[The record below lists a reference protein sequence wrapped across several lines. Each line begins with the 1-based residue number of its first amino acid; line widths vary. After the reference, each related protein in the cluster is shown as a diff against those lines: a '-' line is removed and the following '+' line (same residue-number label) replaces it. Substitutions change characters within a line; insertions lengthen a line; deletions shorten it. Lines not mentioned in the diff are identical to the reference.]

1 MIRIS
6 DKAKCVGCHACYSSC
21 PTGCLLMKEDKEGF
35 LYPYVDE
42 ERCVNCGKCERVCP
56 VLKRPVLHD
65 FDEACFAA
73 YSRND
78 EIRSNSSSGGAFSV
92 FAEEVINSGGVV
104 FGAAFDS
111 KFQVHHVQVTST
123 EELVGIRGSKYVQSR
138 IEDTYRAAR
147 AYLESGRKVYFSG
160 TPCQIDG
167 LNNYL
172 SHEYDNLIT
181 QDIICHGVPAPFV
194 WEKYLEQIKA
204 NLQSDIKNI
213 TFRDKTLGWR
223 RYCLKID
230 GENGMREMSNY
241 LENPMMRAYLR
252 DVCLRS
258 SCYKCPSKGVKRSS
272 DITLAD
278 FWNVSDYIS
287 GFDDDKGIDLIVC
300 HSEKGCKLLETVSK
314 KLICRKVDAR
324 AASENIPMNSSPRM
338 PQSRNEFIHSLTV
351 ESFSDAVDKY
361 CTIPLAERIQTKV
374 KLILKGISRRK

>member
-1 MIRIS
+1 M
-6 DKAKCVGCHACYSSC
+6 
-21 PTGCLLMKEDKEGF
+21 
-35 LYPYVDE
+35 
-42 ERCVNCGKCERVCP
+42 
-56 VLKRPVLHD
+56 
-65 FDEACFAA
+65 
-73 YSRND
+73 
-78 EIRSNSSSGGAFSV
+78 
-92 FAEEVINSGGVV
+92 
-104 FGAAFDS
+104 
-111 KFQVHHVQVTST
+111 
-123 EELVGIRGSKYVQSR
+123 
-138 IEDTYRAAR
+138 
-147 AYLESGRKVYFSG
+147 
-160 TPCQIDG
+160 
-167 LNNYL
+167 
-172 SHEYDNLIT
+172 
-181 QDIICHGVPAPFV
+181 
-194 WEKYLEQIKA
+194 
-204 NLQSDIKNI
+204 
-213 TFRDKTLGWR
+213 GWR

-314 KLICRKVDAR
+314 NLICRKVDAR

-374 KLILKGISRRK
+374 KLILKGISWRK